1 MGISAFIPVKKFSDS
16 KARLKSI
23 LHPKEREQLASKM
36 AKKSINA
43 LKDSNIFDSIT
54 LVTNDPDLHIEGTES
69 FLSDSPLNKCLDEA
83 IQFSKPQDII
93 FIMHADLP
101 TINMLD
107 LQKFKSSF
115 NNDVINIVSDT
126 QEKGTNCLMF
136 HSSMGFDLKFGIDSY
151 QLFLD
156 EFSSNNYA
164 YQNIKIAALKDDLD
178 SEEDYFKL
186 IKYVKG

>member
-1 MGISAFIPVKKFSDS
+1 M
-16 KARLKSI
+16 
-23 LHPKEREQLASKM
+23 
-36 AKKSINA
+36 
-43 LKDSNIFDSIT
+43 
-54 LVTNDPDLHIEGTES
+54 
-69 FLSDSPLNKCLDEA
+69 
-83 IQFSKPQDII
+83 
-93 FIMHADLP
+93 
-101 TINMLD
+101 
-107 LQKFKSSF
+107 
-115 NNDVINIVSDT
+115 INIVSDT